1 LDQRLEAYFAALR
14 STSLRETLK
23 RRVGSWQIYAA
34 ATGSAMAMASSASA
48 AIISGETR
56 DIPADP
62 VANIRAGSQNFA
74 SLRTM
79 PILNAVRQAMAKQDL
94 IVKAAKASQSQS
106 GQAQAPSILPGG
118 VVPLFG
124 TLSIIAPGELISI
137 YGNNLA
143 GGTANWNGDFPT
155 LLGGTSVEINGKAA
169 YLLFVSPGQINV
181 QAPNDTATGTV
192 PVVVTTAAGS
202 ATATVTLSP
211 FAPSFDLLDT
221 KHVSGIILRPNGS
234 GAYGKGAN
242 SYDILGPTGNSLG
255 YPTVAAQG
263 GDTVEL
269 FGGGFGP
276 TTPTVPAGQP
286 FSGSAPINN
295 TLTLY
300 IDNVAVKTTFVGL
313 SSAGLYQINLT
324 VPDGLGHG
332 DVPIQAIVGGM
343 QTQPGV
349 FFSLQSSST
358 VPPVGG
364 GTVVSSGGGPPG
376 FFSSGGMGGTGGGV
390 GGGSGGGSGG
400 GGSDRKGG
408 GAKKKRYE
416 PKLHFPPE

>member
-1 LDQRLEAYFAALR
+1 MVSKGKERRQADLDKHLEAYFATLR

-23 RRVGSWQIYAA
+23 RRLGSWQIYAA
-34 ATGSAMAMASSASA
+34 ATGSAMAMATSASA

-56 DIPADP
+56 DIPTEP
-62 VANIRAGSQNFA
+62 VANTRPGSQNVA
-74 SLRTM
+74 SMRTM
-79 PILNAVRQAMAKQDL
+79 PLLNAVRQAMAKQDSL
-94 IVKAAKASQSQS
+94 VS
-106 GQAQAPSILPGG
+106 QAPSILPGG

-124 TLSIIAPGELISI
+124 TTSTIAPGELISI

-143 GGTANWNGDFPT
+143 AGTANWNGDFPI

-181 QAPNDTATGTV
+181 QAPDDTATGTV

-202 ATATVTLSP
+202 AMSTVTLSP

-255 YPTVAAQG
+255 YPTVAAQA

-276 TTPTVPAGQP
+276 TTPAVLAGQP
-286 FSGSAPINN
+286 FSGSAAIND

-300 IDNVAVKTTFVGL
+300 IGNVAVKTSFVGL
-313 SSAGLYQINLT
+313 SGAGLYQINLT
-324 VPDGLGHG
+324 VPDGLGQG
-332 DVPIQAIVGGM
+332 DVSIRAIVGGV

-349 FFSLQSSST
+349 LFPLQSNST

-376 FFSSGGMGGTGGGV
+376 FFSSGGMGGTGGGT

-416 PKLHFPPE
+416 PRLHFPPE